1 MQAVTWL
8 CLSAAGPAPS
18 PGTRCRPGWG
28 PGPGPPSLVVV
39 GSDGCVPPPVAW
51 ETWEGVENLAEV
63 ITMETQR
70 QRQAPVEAGTPPS
83 QRRGR
88 TGRWAGPGPKGGP
101 TTLYWGWG
109 IPWKHKYLRKF
120 LKREKGNLNKS
131 SEA

>member
-70 QRQAPVEAGTPPS
+70 QRQAPVEAGTPPLPAKR
-83 QRRGR
+83 QDWQVGGAWAQGR
-88 TGRWAGPGPKGGP
+88 AHHPVLGLGDPLET
-101 TTLYWGWG
+101 
-109 IPWKHKYLRKF
+109 
-120 LKREKGNLNKS
+120 
-131 SEA
+131 